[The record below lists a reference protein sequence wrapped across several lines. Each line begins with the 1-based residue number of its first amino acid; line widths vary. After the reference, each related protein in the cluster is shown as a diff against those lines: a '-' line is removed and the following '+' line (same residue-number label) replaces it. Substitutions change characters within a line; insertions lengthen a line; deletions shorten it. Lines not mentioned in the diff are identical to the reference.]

1 MLYRAIKMTYI
12 IYFFLAFI
20 SLPITLLGLLLA
32 PVLPLFAANE
42 FGWLDNH
49 AKQGF
54 GPRLPRWLSL
64 FMTPDNSLD
73 GDATFER
80 LNGTGY
86 FAKVKWLCRNPAYS
100 FALKYLSSP
109 YQVTVAGD
117 ISIKDNDKAKAGW
130 CFVTANNLFQF
141 RWVCPIGFSRCI
153 YCNFGHNIF
162 ALADPNITTLPDV
175 YQATFVFSPR
185 ISGFR

>member
-1 MLYRAIKMTYI
+1 MTYLV
-12 IYFFLAFI
+12 YFFLALI

-32 PVLPLFAANE
+32 PVLPLFAVNE
-42 FGWLDNH
+42 FGWCDNH
-49 AKQGF
+49 SKLDF
-54 GPRLPRWLSL
+54 GPRLPGWLSW

-80 LNGTGY
+80 LHGRGY
-86 FAKVKWLCRNPAYS
+86 FSQVRWLCRNPAYS
-100 FALKYLSSP
+100 FAIKYLSAP

-117 ISIKDNDKAKAGW
+117 ITIKDNDNAKAGW

-141 RWVCPIGFSRCI
+141 RWVQPIGFNRCI

-162 ALADPNITTLPDV
+162 ALADPNVNPKPNP